1 MALDLKSP
9 VQQKIILSALLA
21 VGVLSVF
28 FFTHFLPFNFPNQ
41 TERIDGLKSEYEK
54 KSTELARAR
63 ATVADLPRF
72 EAEYEQ
78 LHQRWSLAAEL
89 LPTDRQVAALL
100 RKITLAAQ
108 QTGVRFVTFRPSG
121 PKNEQYYTEMPLQI
135 TVNGGYHQIGSFLA
149 ELANLRRII
158 TVSNVKLKAGG
169 GEGSA
174 AHHRG
179 RLHRL
184 RLQPEHH
191 PCAGSRP
198 PAGAAQS
205 TARPCEGQEGSAQ
218 CPQVVRPAPD
228 SGTPGRAARSARR
241 RRSAAWRFC
250 SSS

>member
-1 MALDLKSP
+1 MAIDLKSP
-9 VQQKIILSALLA
+9 VTQKTLLS
-21 VGVLSVF
+21 GVLALGALSIF

-41 TERIDGLKSEYEK
+41 AERIDALKVDYEK

-135 TVNGGYHQIGSFLA
+135 TVNGGYHQVGSFLA

-158 TVSNVKLKAGG
+158 TVSNVKLKTNSGNDPLLTTAV
-169 GEGSA
+169 EFTASA
-174 AHHRG
+174 YSLNTAPAVPPTPA
-179 RLHRL
+179 
-184 RLQPEHH
+184 QP
-191 PCAGSRP
+191 
-198 PAGAAQS
+198 GA
-205 TARPCEGQEGSAQ
+205 
-218 CPQVVRPAPD
+218 PAPD
-228 SGTPGRAARSARR
+228 KPTDKKEGATNARKAS
-241 RRSAAWRFC
+241 
-250 SSS
+250 